1 MCSVTSWSR
10 ASDPHRRDAIRS
22 RPVDVLHVEHAA
34 HALDQVGE
42 PLRAAGA
49 EGELSIGILHR
60 LIGEPDAWGDDVTIL
75 LGMRSGTPAA
85 LVTMTGPHP
94 AVIVGF
100 TDPAEVGFAEIVGAM
115 LTLDRLP
122 AGINGARRWSEPF
135 AAAWVDAADA
145 TADLRRDMRAFE
157 LRSVRRPDIPVGR
170 FRSATPQDAET
181 MARWTVALGADID
194 EPITEAE
201 AAGIVARLTAAT
213 DLTVWERDAEVVS
226 MAAVVRRTPWSS
238 SIALVYTPPE
248 FRGRGF
254 ASATVAELSQRELDS
269 GKAWCSLFTDLA
281 NPTSNHIYT
290 EIGYEPACDFRHFT
304 LSW

>member
-1 MCSVTSWSR
+1 M
-10 ASDPHRRDAIRS
+10 
-22 RPVDVLHVEHAA
+22 DVLHLEDAGQALERVE
-34 HALDQVGE
+34 E

-49 EGELSIGILHR
+49 EGELSFGILQR
-60 LIGEPDAWGDDVTIL
+60 LVGEADAWGDDVTIL

-100 TDPAEVGFAEIVGAM
+100 IDPAEVGFAEIAGAM
-115 LTLDRLP
+115 LTLGRRP

-135 AAAWVDAADA
+135 ARAWVDAAGA
-145 TADLRRDMRAFE
+145 TAHVRRDMRAFE
-157 LRSVRRPDIPVGR
+157 LRSVRRPDMPAGR
-170 FRSATPQDAET
+170 FRSTTPRDAESL
-181 MARWTVALGADID
+181 ARWTVALGVDID
-194 EPITEAE
+194 EAITEAE
-201 AAGIVARLTAAT
+201 AARSVARLTAAN

-226 MAAVVRRTPWSS
+226 MAAVVRRTRRSS

-254 ASATVAELSQRELDS
+254 ASATVAELSQRELDAGQS
-269 GKAWCSLFTDLA
+269 WCSLFTDLA

-290 EIGYEPACDFRHFT
+290 EIGYEPVCDFRHFT
-304 LSW
+304 LS

>member
-1 MCSVTSWSR
+1 M
-10 ASDPHRRDAIRS
+10 
-22 RPVDVLHVEHAA
+22 DVLHLEDAEQALEQVE
-34 HALDQVGE
+34 E

-49 EGELSIGILHR
+49 EGELSFGILHR

-100 TDPAEVGFAEIVGAM
+100 TDPAEVAFAEIVGAM
-115 LTLDRLP
+115 LTL
-122 AGINGARRWSEPF
+122 G
-135 AAAWVDAADA
+135 A
-145 TADLRRDMRAFE
+145 TADVRRDMRAFE
-157 LRSVRRPDIPVGR
+157 LRSVRRPDIPAGR
-170 FRSATPQDAET
+170 FRSTTPQDAEIV
-181 MARWTVALGADID
+181 ARWTVALGADID
-194 EPITEAE
+194 EAITEAE
-201 AAGIVARLTAAT
+201 AAQTVARLTAAN

-248 FRGRGF
+248 LRGRGF
-254 ASATVAELSQRELDS
+254 ASVTVAELSQRELDA
-269 GKAWCSLFTDLA
+269 GQAWCSLFTDLA

-290 EIGYEPACDFRHFT
+290 EIGYEPACDFRHFALT
-304 LSW
+304 W